1 VKTTRAAGNLE
12 LARRIRAAGIPL
24 HIPEDDGEARSV
36 RSDGLRLRQYG
47 GRTEST
53 AFDLA
58 GGTGFVIWLMVTA
71 HLAGLAISA
80 FELEVPWAGT
90 VRCLE
95 DPLEVDGTSTVY
107 RFGGRDSLEFDREK
121 VLNHQADVRRIL
133 PRGASIRGCLL
144 AVGSQSIPDHF
155 QHGETIPVFVNVYD
169 QYTNA
174 YRWPVSLWADR
185 SEKLRPAAQPK
196 AKRKGLFECLDPPGP
211 LSHSERRGL
220 S

>member
-1 VKTTRAAGNLE
+1 MKTKRGAGNLE
-12 LARRIRAAGIPL
+12 LARRIRTAGIPL
-24 HIPEDDGEARSV
+24 HIPEDDGKAPSV
-36 RSDGLRLRQYG
+36 PCDGLRLHQYG
-47 GRTEST
+47 GRIESM
-53 AFDLA
+53 AFDWA
-58 GGTGFVIWLMVTA
+58 GSTGFVIWLIVTA
-71 HLAGLAISA
+71 RLAGVAISA

-95 DPLEVDGTSTVY
+95 DPLAVDGTSTVY
-107 RFGGRDSLEFDREK
+107 RFGGRDSLEFDREI

-133 PRGASIRGCLL
+133 LRGASIKGCLL

-155 QHGETIPVFVNVYD
+155 QHGETIPIFVNILD

-196 AKRKGLFECLDPPGP
+196 ARRKRLFECLDPPRSG
-211 LSHSERRGL
+211 RG
-220 S
+220 

>member
-1 VKTTRAAGNLE
+1 MKTTRAAGNLE

-24 HIPEDDGEARSV
+24 HIPEDDGKAPSV
-36 RSDGLRLRQYG
+36 PCDGLRLHQYG
-47 GRTEST
+47 GRIESM
-53 AFDLA
+53 AFDWA
-58 GGTGFVIWLMVTA
+58 GGTGFVIWLTVTA
-71 HLAGLAISA
+71 RLAGLAISA

-121 VLNHQADVRRIL
+121 VLNHQADERRIL
-133 PRGASIRGCLL
+133 PRGASIKGCLL

-155 QHGETIPVFVNVYD
+155 QHGETIPLFVAIYD

-196 AKRKGLFECLDPPGP
+196 AKRKGLFECLDPPWKG
-211 LSHSERRGL
+211 RG
-220 S
+220 